1 MERPALQLGNEA
13 FSQAHYMY
21 MYVHIQCSTILYHY
35 TGLVM
40 YVCVCVCVCVC
51 VVCIHLYCDKTVLT
65 TLLLGIF
72 SAMSTNLSPQQVV
85 KALEVL
91 TNDETTE
98 LVFFLGV
105 SLHVLND
112 IEKGRIYKI
121 RAIQAWLDKDTGASW
136 EKIISGLREIKKDV
150 LAKEVA
156 KQHCP
161 QSPYVATPSS
171 EPSQPASTQPVTT
184 PAPVTPAI
192 PSSVATTSA
201 DDSEQSP
208 NTATSEPTQSVA
220 VDMRSVANVKATIRR
235 LEKTFSGLTTR
246 TRSALC
252 ERESQDKEF
261 LDEFRD
267 HLLNLPVAKKATHV
281 KFFRESEDDI
291 LAARNIRKLF
301 AILSRYWSYRNYE
314 ILSEIVDSFCENLQE
329 SMQQYCRSLEE
340 FEKATAVDVYKKA
353 ISAGKKLEVAL
364 SKMVLKIEKSE
375 SNCTLYEIRKL
386 KEEIAEEASLHS
398 HSVYIESES
407 VHCVEVVVAFPS
419 SAVGWVLSAMT
430 PAFMHTRLLSE
441 VAVDGEQLTIIEADS
456 DELVSVLHALSNDG
470 VL

>member
-1 MERPALQLGNEA
+1 M
-13 FSQAHYMY
+13 
-21 MYVHIQCSTILYHY
+21 
-35 TGLVM
+35 
-40 YVCVCVCVCVC
+40 CVCVC
-51 VVCIHLYCDKTVLT
+51 VVCIHLYCDKMVLT

-136 EKIISGLREIKKDV
+136 EKIISGLTEIKKHV

-171 EPSQPASTQPVTT
+171 DPSQPASVLTTQPVTT

-208 NTATSEPTQSVA
+208 NTATSEHTQSVA
-220 VDMRSVANVKATIRR
+220 VDMRSVASVKATIRR
-235 LEKTFSGLTTR
+235 LEKAFSGLTTR

-252 ERESQDKEF
+252 EREIQDKEF

-291 LAARNIRKLF
+291 LEARNIRKLF

-329 SMQQYCRSLEE
+329 SMQQYCQSLEE

-407 VHCVEVVVAFPS
+407 VQCVEVVVAFPS

-430 PAFMHTRLLSE
+430 PAFMRTHLLSE
-441 VAVDGEQLTIIEADS
+441 VAVDWRQLTIFEADS
-456 DELVSVLHALSNDG
+456 DQLVSVYSMHCPMMVCSS
-470 VL
+470 